1 MSQHVV
7 EAVDLGKQYWT
18 GERVQR
24 TLFGRL
30 RSAVTGTG
38 GLNSRWALR
47 HADVALE
54 PGGALAVVGPN
65 GAGKSTLL
73 LMLAGLLTPTEGTV
87 RTRGRVGAFLSP
99 GAGLYPE
106 LGVADNIRLTAALF
120 GMGSR
125 ELSARRDEIV
135 AFGELEPYLGS
146 RLGELS
152 AGYQARVIFSTALH
166 IPFDFLLFDEVFAVG
181 DAGFAGRCLERLRQA
196 RRAGAAVVLATHSL
210 ALAEKECGAALYL
223 NAGSVEAAG
232 ACAETV
238 GRYKEALARA

>member
-1 MSQHVV
+1 MSKSVV
-7 EAVDLGKQYWT
+7 EAVNLGKQYWT
-18 GERVQR
+18 GERIHR
-24 TLFGRL
+24 TLLGRV
-30 RSAVTGTG
+30 RTAVTGRG
-38 GLNSRWALR
+38 GLTPRWAVR
-47 HADVALE
+47 QANVALE
-54 PGGALAVVGPN
+54 PGRALAVVGRN

-73 LMLAGLLTPTEGTV
+73 LMLAGLLSPTEGRV

-120 GMGSR
+120 GMNGK
-125 ELSARRDEIV
+125 ELAARRDEIV

-166 IPFDFLLFDEVFAVG
+166 VSFDVLIFDEVFGVG
-181 DAGFAGRCLERLRQA
+181 DAGFAARCLERLRAA

-210 ALAEKECGAALYL
+210 KLAEDECDAALYL
-223 NAGSVEAAG
+223 DGGSVAAAG
-232 ACAETV
+232 GCAETV
-238 GRYKEALARA
+238 ATYKEALSRA